1 MKVRA
6 RVGAIC
12 LTVCLVTS
20 LAVAGCRTP
29 PAPPSPAAQ
38 GASGPKSVIG
48 VGAPAAAT
56 APKMAAA
63 RVAPMSSPN
72 APPPRAD
79 APAAVPAPPPYDLVA
94 DRAARLAEA
103 RAELGPK
110 IPAQVVDEVFLL
122 YGAPG
127 WEGAA
132 FTQSVGLVKNALGA
146 YFTGRF
152 QKKPDHAISVY
163 LFAQAAPYE
172 AYCKAKYG
180 EKCLSKYGFYRPDE
194 RRMVMNAGLGL
205 GTLTHE
211 LVHPIVETDF
221 PQAPAWINEGIA
233 SLFEAPVIPRTGEI
247 HGAKNWRHPRLITA
261 LSSPTER
268 GVARLDA
275 LFGMTDETF
284 RDDAEDL
291 HYAMARYVCQ
301 WLDER
306 GKLWAF
312 YQAWRD
318 NAADDPTGVRAFAS
332 VMGKPP
338 SELGDAWAK
347 WVKAL

>member
-1 MKVRA
+1 MSVRLLLFFMGLSIGLGQA
-6 RVGAIC
+6 A
-12 LTVCLVTS
+12 
-20 LAVAGCRTP
+20 CRTP
-29 PAPPSPAAQ
+29 PAPPSPATQ
-38 GASGPKSVIG
+38 GAGGTTSGEKVPVAPTKMAAPKP
-48 VGAPAAAT
+48 APAA
-56 APKMAAA
+56 P
-63 RVAPMSSPN
+63 PN
-72 APPPRAD
+72 APPLRVD
-79 APAAVPAPPPYDLVA
+79 APAPNAPPPYDLGG
-94 DRAARLAEA
+94 DQSTRLTEA
-103 RAELGPK
+103 RTELGQK
-110 IPAQVVDEVFLL
+110 IPASVVDDVFLV

-127 WEGAA
+127 WEGQA
-132 FTQSVGLVKNALGA
+132 FSQSVGLVSNALGA

-152 QKKPDHAISVY
+152 RLKPSRAISVY
-163 LFAQAAPYE
+163 LFPSAAPYE
-172 AYCKAKYG
+172 AYCKTKYG

-247 HGAKNWRHPRLITA
+247 HGVKNWRHPRLVTA
-261 LSSPTER
+261 LASSKER
-268 GVARLDA
+268 DAARLDS
-275 LFGMTDETF
+275 LFGMNDDTF

-318 NAADDPTGVRAFAS
+318 NATDDPTGVRAFAS

-338 SELGDAWAK
+338 SEMNDAWTK
-347 WVKAL
+347 WVRAL

>member
-1 MKVRA
+1 VKVRA
-6 RVGAIC
+6 SVVAAV
-12 LTVCLVTS
+12 LSASLFVT
-20 LAVAGCRTP
+20 GCRTP

-38 GASGPKSVIG
+38 ASAPVPVSVAGGTGPVTS
-48 VGAPAAAT
+48 
-56 APKMAAA
+56 PKMAGA
-63 RVAPMSSPN
+63 RARDVPTSSPN
-72 APPPRAD
+72 APPARVD
-79 APAAVPAPPPYDLVA
+79 APVVPPSPAYDLAA
-94 DRAARLAEA
+94 DHLARLKEA
-103 RAELGPK
+103 RTELGPRV
-110 IPAQVVDEVFLL
+110 PSQVVGDVFLVVA
-122 YGAPG
+122 APG
-127 WEGAA
+127 WEGAP
-132 FTQSVGLVKNALGA
+132 FTQSVGLVKSALGA

-152 QKKPDHAISVY
+152 RAHPARAISVY
-163 LFAQAAPYE
+163 LFPSAAPYE

-233 SLFEAPVIPRTGEI
+233 SLFEAPVIPRAGEI
-247 HGAKNWRHPRLITA
+247 HGAKNWRHPRLLQA
-261 LSSPTER
+261 QASASER
-268 GVARLDA
+268 QVARLDA
-275 LFGMTDETF
+275 LFGMSDDVF
-284 RDDAEDL
+284 RDDTEDL

-318 NAADDPTGVRAFAS
+318 GADDDPTGVRAFAA

-338 SELGDAWAK
+338 SELNETWSK
-347 WVKAL
+347 WVRSL

>member
-1 MKVRA
+1 M
-6 RVGAIC
+6 
-12 LTVCLVTS
+12 
-20 LAVAGCRTP
+20 
-29 PAPPSPAAQ
+29 
-38 GASGPKSVIG
+38 
-48 VGAPAAAT
+48 APAAAP
-56 APKMAAA
+56 PKMAAA
-63 RVAPMSSPN
+63 RPLPTSSPN

-79 APAAVPAPPPYDLVA
+79 VPAAAVSPPYDLAA
-94 DRAARLAEA
+94 DQAARLAEA
-103 RAELGPK
+103 RTELGAR
-110 IPAQVVDEVFLL
+110 IPSQVVDDVFLV

-127 WEGAA
+127 WEGPA
-132 FTQSVGLVKNALGA
+132 FTQSVGLVKSALGA

-152 QKKPDHAISVY
+152 KARPARAISVY
-163 LFAQAAPYE
+163 LFGSSGPYE

-180 EKCLSKYGFYRPDE
+180 DKCLSKYGFYRPDE

-233 SLFEAPVIPRTGEI
+233 SLFEAPVIPRAGEI
-247 HGAKNWRHPRLITA
+247 HGAKNWRHPRLLAAI
-261 LSSPTER
+261 SSPTER

-275 LFGMTDETF
+275 LFGMSDDVF
-284 RDDAEDL
+284 RDDTEDL

-318 NAADDPTGVRAFAS
+318 NVADDPTGVRAFAS
-332 VMGKPP
+332 VTGKPP
-338 SELGDAWAK
+338 TEVSDAWAK